1 MPSAWFAAIW
11 QGTKPMARTGF
22 VTLLGRPNAGKST
35 LLNKLVGS
43 KIAIVSAK
51 PQTTRTALSGVVTV
65 DANYSYAGELLRKMS
80 ESGKPSG
87 LEPIAQIIFLDTPGI
102 HDPETQLGRRMMNEV
117 QAGLAERDLLLFLV
131 DASRSFGPRD
141 DEVLAWTRR
150 AGARTYLLLNKI
162 DQIAKFKLL
171 PLIDRYR
178 ALHDFEEMI
187 PISALTGENL
197 PLLVERIVDRLPE
210 GPLYYPSDQITEQPL
225 RFLAG
230 EIVREKLIQLTLQ
243 ELPHAA
249 AALVQRFEEKTNVV
263 HIAVDIFVERDGQK
277 AIIIGRGGQMLKQI
291 GALARQELEAV
302 LGQKVFLEL
311 HVRVRRDWREDP
323 RFLEDLDWRKMV
335 GR

>member
-1 MPSAWFAAIW
+1 
-11 QGTKPMARTGF
+11 MARTGF

-80 ESGKPSG
+80 ESVKPSG

-102 HDPETQLGRRMMNEV
+102 HDPETQLGKRMMNEV

-141 DEVLAWTRR
+141 EEVLAWTRR

-178 ALHDFEEMI
+178 ALHDFEEVI

-210 GPLYYPSDQITEQPL
+210 GPLYYPSDQIAEQPL

-311 HVRVRRDWREDP
+311 RVRVRRDWREDR
-323 RFLEDLDWRKMV
+323 RFLEDLDWRRMV